1 LLRVVLEYEHHDQAA
16 RFQVG
21 RWKREE
27 ACRKLRLVDWFL
39 PSMNRSNPS
48 AGCEHPGVR
57 HPCGI
62 KDITI
67 GNLRS
72 SPRATNADQLS
83 ARWKQQ
89 ADEPNR
95 VHSIRGIRRSSFDY
109 KTFRTLP
116 GNAC

>member
-1 LLRVVLEYEHHDQAA
+1 VVLEYEHHDQAA

-57 HPCGI
+57 HQRYHHRQP
-62 KDITI
+62 
-67 GNLRS
+67 
-72 SPRATNADQLS
+72 AF
-83 ARWKQQ
+83 
-89 ADEPNR
+89 EPPG
-95 VHSIRGIRRSSFDY
+95 HERRS
-109 KTFRTLP
+109 TFSEME
-116 GNAC
+116 AAS